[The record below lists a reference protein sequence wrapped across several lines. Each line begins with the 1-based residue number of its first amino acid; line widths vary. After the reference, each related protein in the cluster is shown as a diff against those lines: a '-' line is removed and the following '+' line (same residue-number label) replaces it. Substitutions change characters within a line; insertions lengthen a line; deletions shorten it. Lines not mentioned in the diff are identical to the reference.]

1 MPALLSSIT
10 SLAGA
15 RRLNNMLGLV
25 AYEDPGGKLAIA
37 LSAINA
43 LVSNL
48 TIIQSALVSANVSA
62 VTFSALSG
70 VTFATYPAAISNFSS
85 T

>member
-25 AYEDPGGKLAIA
+25 AYEDPGGKLALA

-43 LVSNL
+43 LVSNM
-48 TIIQSALVSANVSA
+48 TIIQSALVSANASA
-62 VTFSALSG
+62 LTFSAFSG
-70 VTFATYPAAISNFSS
+70 LTFTTYPGLISNFSS